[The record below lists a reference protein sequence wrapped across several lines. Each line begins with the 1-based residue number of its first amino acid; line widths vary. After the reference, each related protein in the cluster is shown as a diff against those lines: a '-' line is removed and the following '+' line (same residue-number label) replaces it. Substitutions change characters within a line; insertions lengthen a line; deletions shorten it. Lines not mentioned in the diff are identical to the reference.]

1 MTYGKRSN
9 QQSEVRPLRRGHRSA
24 YGSGNLWRYHQDPR
38 RGEPVHVPGG
48 TEKFFADNGAYYT
61 CVTNAGYTGDLEMAL
76 IPDSVKVAIFGWE
89 IDKNGALVEIA
100 DAVPKPFALLFK
112 VKGDAKDRLNVFYNV
127 TAERPSDE
135 NKTTEDSASPT
146 TEKLAVTMIPEEIGG
161 KKVTKLSIE
170 KSEANATA
178 YSGFYDSVLT
188 PSFTEA
194 SS

>member
-1 MTYGKRSN
+1 M
-9 QQSEVRPLRRGHRSA
+9 
-24 YGSGNLWRYHQDPR
+24 
-38 RGEPVHVPGG
+38 
-48 TEKFFADNGAYYT
+48 
-61 CVTNAGYTGDLEMAL
+61 
-76 IPDSVKVAIFGWE
+76 
-89 IDKNGALVEIA
+89 
-100 DAVPKPFALLFK
+100 
-112 VKGDAKDRLNVFYNV
+112 FYNV

-170 KSEANATA
+170 KSEANKTA

>member
-1 MTYGKRSN
+1 MA
-9 QQSEVRPLRRGHRSA
+9 SETNKVRFGLSDVAIAPLTGAGA
-24 YGSGNLWRYHQDPR
+24 YGDITKIPGAVSLSTSP
-38 RGEPVHVPGG
+38 EGG

-127 TAERPSDE
+127 TAERPKDE
-135 NKTTEDSASPT
+135 NKTSEDKASPA

-188 PSFTEA
+188 PSFTVG
-194 SS
+194 S

>member
-1 MTYGKRSN
+1 MANEATNKVRFGLSDVAIAPLTGPGTYGDVTPIPGAVSLSTN
-9 QQSEVRPLRRGHRSA
+9 PE
-24 YGSGNLWRYHQDPR
+24 GS
-38 RGEPVHVPGG
+38 
-48 TEKFFADNGAYYT
+48 TENFFADNGAYYT
-61 CVTNAGYTGDLEMAL
+61 CVVNAGYKGDLEMAL
-76 IPDSVKVAIFGWE
+76 IPDSVKVTIFGWE
-89 IDKNGALVEIA
+89 IDANGALVEIA

-127 TAERPSDE
+127 TAERPSNE
-135 NKTTEDSASPT
+135 NKTTENSASPT